1 VQTAGG
7 LGAMVDNVH
16 DEHPTD
22 APSHESVVRHPIR
35 ATVEEVEH
43 AREVVDEG
51 ESLATPAII
60 AGAVI
65 AFIVPLAAL
74 IIFLA
79 LGIAHFA

>member
-1 VQTAGG
+1 MQTADG
-7 LGAMVDNVH
+7 LAAMVGTVQ

-22 APSHESVVRHPIR
+22 APRHESVVRHPIR
-35 ATVEEVEH
+35 AAVEEVEH

-51 ESLATPAII
+51 KSPATPAII